1 MVGRACI
8 VGNLRC
14 DFGLNHRASFYLRCM
29 RRALCVVFGLLWV
42 SMVGFAQDDTSKE
55 DVSAFLK
62 DMERKAAEV
71 DSDMAKWVRR
81 DFSYAF
87 EDQAVGEE
95 RRQQLI
101 AVVRFLEGNRTK
113 FSRAVLG
120 YLKGAKVLLSQKDWT
135 TWNDW
140 HRQIDHF
147 VSHPKERKASESFL
161 AHAHGLFSNGL
172 LFKSNAATWFMRTG
186 SIQLAVDDAGEP
198 LVNCENGMLVCLSKG
213 DSMRMHDVT
222 GTYRFLDNRFVGTNA
237 KVTWER
243 TTREGQFDAEL
254 GGFEIRMK
262 GSSFTTENARLKSV
276 LFDLPLEGALG
287 MKVQGEAKEQRRT
300 YPRFESRSGRVVLKD
315 VFPGIAYEG
324 GLQLRGSQL
333 AGMSSDNRFAEISV
347 FKHDTLF
354 IRCLSDEVLFSDGSL
369 DATHARMS
377 ILLGEDSI
385 YHPDIKIKYL
395 DNSKTFRATRQLEG
409 VGQQPFVDTYH
420 AMELEVEAVEWLLN
434 GSAVKFRRLTSDRPE
449 PAAFRSLDCFESDVY
464 DQMMGIDPIHPL
476 AELARFMARTELT
489 SFSSDQYADFLG
501 LQEEQARM
509 LLIGLTNAGYVDLD
523 IATRMCDVKPRAE
536 RHIKARKGVIDH
548 DVIAF
553 YSNPLRSPINA
564 TLSLNNKRLAL
575 NGIGR
580 FGVSEAQDVKIIPYG
595 GELTLGENRSF
606 EFDGVIQAGKF
617 ELSGAG
623 FAFDYDSFKLEV
635 KMAESLR
642 IKAEVDGKFD
652 AYGKPLLRW
661 VESTI
666 EEVTGTLEIDHP
678 NNKSG
683 WKSDLYTQYPILTSR
698 EVSHVYYDSDLI
710 CRGAYHRDDFN
721 YAVEPFVID
730 SLDNFKKEDLVFEG
744 ELLAGGIV
752 PDLVEPLRLM
762 EDYSLGFTR
771 STPASGYPLYRGLGK
786 VTGDLTL
793 NLGGLHGPGS
803 IDFLTSHMVGDDNTL
818 VPDSAYGRT
827 TSYDNVAKAGEIPLV
842 SADVAD
848 FGLHSYSKRL
858 YVRSA
863 PTDSLQFFG
872 EEVHLKGEL
881 ELTEQQMTGRGA
893 FHFERAELASQDFL
907 MDERTIDTDVAAFE
921 LQGSDLN
928 DVAFGT
934 DNVTAH
940 VDFDA
945 RRGDFKAID
954 GATLIDLP
962 AIRYQSLM
970 DEFSW
975 FMDEERLDLFN
986 SLIDPA
992 AMTFQELAD
1001 RDQSNFFSQHPDQD
1015 GLHFLSPRAT
1025 YKVDEGLVHCQGVKS
1040 IAVADAE
1047 IKPNE
1052 GLITVRRDAVMD
1064 ALYDAEIFAND
1075 VTRYHRLYNANVQIT
1090 GRLDYDGAATKD
1102 YVDAIGKAWP
1112 IRLNELA
1119 VDTAKRTYGRGLVR
1133 AGEELFLS
1141 PEFAYR
1147 GRVRLEAGRK
1157 DLEFEGGAQMQ
1168 FDCDDYA
1175 NEWVEFVG
1183 VINPQDVAIPIDSLV
1198 TEMGKSHLG
1207 VGWISSDG
1215 GSNSMYP
1222 AFFTKKP
1229 VRSDRSFFVPKGFL
1243 RYDKRKDRYVVT
1255 NDAKFRNP
1263 MLPGT
1268 LTQMS
1273 RGGCDVDQQGA
1284 ASFPLASNHL
1294 LSQKYIG
1301 DVSTTSG
1308 QMVMRGGMVVDM
1320 PMPGPILEYL
1330 ASFIGTSDRSSG
1342 AGHEVGNYEYM
1353 LNELVGV
1360 DVADEMVSLLDRNIT
1375 GSGFKKDVPKEVRH
1389 TFIFHGME
1397 WRFDTYDDM
1406 WVSEGEVSIA
1416 TLGKHDVWRSVQGK
1430 VAVDRAKDRLIVYLH
1445 FGRKHWYFFEWKA
1458 KVGIMSV
1465 ASREVVEEG
1474 EPTLSSL
1481 ITEMK
1486 ASEKRIVKGKKKFI
1500 LQQLPLTD
1508 KTKQRFVEAYRE
1520 FDE

>member
-1 MVGRACI
+1 
-8 VGNLRC
+8 
-14 DFGLNHRASFYLRCM
+14 M

-42 SMVGFAQDDTSKE
+42 TMVGFAQDDTSKE

-548 DVIAF
+548 DVLAF

-721 YAVEPFVID
+721 YAVDPFVID

-762 EDYSLGFTR
+762 EDYSHGFTR

-1075 VTRYHRLYNANVQIT
+1075 VTRYHRLYNANVQVT

-1229 VRSDRSFFVPKGFL
+1229 VRSDRPFFVPKGFL

-1284 ASFPLASNHL
+1284 TSFPLASNHL

-1301 DVSTTSG
+1301 DVSTTSD
-1308 QMVMRGGMVVDM
+1308 QMVLRGGMVVDM

-1342 AGHEVGNYEYM
+1342 AGHEVGNFEYM

-1397 WRFDTYDDM
+1397 WRYDTYEDM
-1406 WVSEGEVSIA
+1406 WVSEGEVSMA
-1416 TLGKHDVWRSVQGK
+1416 TLGKHNVWLSVK
-1430 VAVDRAKDRLIVYLH
+1430 
-1445 FGRKHWYFFEWKA
+1445 
-1458 KVGIMSV
+1458 
-1465 ASREVVEEG
+1465 EG
-1474 EPTLSSL
+1474 LWIGP
-1481 ITEMK
+1481 
-1486 ASEKRIVKGKKKFI
+1486 
-1500 LQQLPLTD
+1500 
-1508 KTKQRFVEAYRE
+1508 KTV
-1520 FDE
+1520 